1 MSGTEKRKAKRREI
15 VDQFSFY
22 VCVPK
27 LGYTRHKVKDISEI
41 GIGFEIETLGEFKL
55 QKGEVCELQFYLN
68 QSLHLSLQ
76 IEVMR
81 QIDHEATQEV
91 GASFVD
97 QKSNAHATFSTL
109 VKLVDQLS
117 EFAETT
123 PA

>member
-1 MSGTEKRKAKRREI
+1 MSAVEKRKARRREI
-15 VDQFSFY
+15 VEQFSFY

-55 QKGEVCELQFYLN
+55 KKGEVCELQFYLN
-68 QSLHLSLQ
+68 QSLHLSLE

-81 QIDHEATQEV
+81 HVDHDSTQEV
-91 GASFVD
+91 GATFAN

-117 EFAETT
+117 EYAEVT